1 MIKYFEE
8 PRLSFGYDQPSID
21 PRDGLTLFGPYDKL
35 APYRLRIGVVG
46 TKEGLSY
53 YKNFVEELNKP
64 IFSEKEVYGNVQS
77 DEIGRPS
84 FPGFQSVFN
93 VEWPQKEEIFLKV
106 SKEMISR
113 KLMLDNKK
121 KRTSQLVDLYL
132 DKIVRATNEEDV
144 RVDVWFIVV
153 PRDIYKACK
162 PGSYGTE
169 FSKGTKEYIKKIEE
183 GQLPI
188 KFDQQEDYEKEVE
201 KSMGS
206 STDFHHLMKARL
218 ILENV
223 ETPVQLI
230 LEPTLQFRDKE
241 SRQKYDSN
249 IKAHLAWTQSTTLYY
264 KLGKLPW
271 KLNDIRDGVCYLG
284 LIFKRMDHLNEKKN
298 VCSAAQMFL
307 KDGDGS
313 VFRGSMGEWQQRRY
327 DDFHLDREAARE
339 LVGMALDDYKY
350 KLGSY
355 PKELFIHGRAHLSKE
370 EWTGFLDAVDSREA
384 DTEVTG
390 VIIKDYNGLKLFRDV
405 KDEISDFGVLRGL
418 AYIISKWEG
427 FLFTRGFIPRLNTA
441 SSLEVPN
448 PLRVKLSKGYS
459 DIETVISDVLALT
472 KLNYNSC
479 IYGDGLPVTLRFSDD
494 IGNILTA
501 TKDFD
506 ADKRQ
511 FKYYI

>member
-1 MIKYFEE
+1 MIKFFEE
-8 PRLSFGYDQPSID
+8 PKLTFGFDQPSID

-35 APYRLRIGVVG
+35 GAYRLRIGVVG
-46 TKEGLSY
+46 TKEGLKY
-53 YKNFVEELNKP
+53 YKNFVKELNKP
-64 IFSEKEVYGNVQS
+64 IFSKKKVYGNIKS
-77 DEIGRPS
+77 DEISRPS

-93 VEWPQKEEIFLKV
+93 VEWPQDEEIFLEI
-106 SKEMISR
+106 SKEAISR

-132 DKIVRATNEEDV
+132 NKIVQATNEEDV

-162 PGSYGTE
+162 PGSYGTQ
-169 FSKGTKEYIKKIEE
+169 FSKATKEYIKKTEE

-188 KFDQQEDYEKEVE
+188 KFNQHQSYEEEIK
-201 KSMGS
+201 KTMGS
-206 STDFHHLMKARL
+206 STDFHHLLKARL

-223 ETPVQLI
+223 ETPVQLS

-241 SRQKYDSN
+241 SRTKYDSN
-249 IKAHLAWTQSTTLYY
+249 MKAHLAWTQSTTLYY

-284 LIFKRMDHLNEKKN
+284 LIFKRMDHLNENQN

-313 VFRGSMGEWQQRRY
+313 VFRGSMGKWQQRRY
-327 DDFHLDREAARE
+327 DDFHLDRDAARE
-339 LVGMALDDYKY
+339 LVGMALDDYKQ
-350 KLGSY
+350 KRGTF
-355 PKELFIHGRAHLSKE
+355 PKELFIHGKAHLSE
-370 EWTGFLDAVDSREA
+370 TEWTGFNEAVDLREA
-384 DTEVTG
+384 QTDLTG
-390 VIIKDYNGLKLFRDV
+390 VIIKEYNGLKFFRDV
-405 KDEISDFGVLRGL
+405 EGEVSNFGVLRGL
-418 AYIISKWEG
+418 AYIISKWQG
-427 FLFTRGFIPRLNTA
+427 YLFTNGFIPRLNTA

-448 PLRVKLSKGYS
+448 PLRIKLSRGYS
-459 DIETVISDVLALT
+459 DIETVIRDVLALT

-501 TKDFD
+501 TKNFN